1 MKTFKV
7 TGTINKPRLSTS
19 FVRELLAE
27 KSEHAVEKVYAE
39 IGSRHRVRR
48 YHIKI
53 ISSEEISVDQIKN
66 PILKKIVCWSVNS
79 LAQREKAEE
88 ELRRLSMEM
97 RYLEQTADA
106 LQQRISMVNAALTDI
121 NYANMTLD
129 GIEKEKENSEMLI
142 PIGGSSYVKV
152 KLADT
157 NKVIIGMGS
166 GVSVEKTLPEAKV
179 TLKER
184 LDELE
189 KTMHAAQQQFSQ
201 VAERINSGRSR
212 LESML
217 STREGKQ

>member
-1 MKTFKV
+1 M
-7 TGTINKPRLSTS
+7 
-19 FVRELLAE
+19 A
-27 KSEHAVEKVYAE
+27 
-39 IGSRHRVRR
+39 HR
-48 YHIKI
+48 
-53 ISSEEISVDQIKN
+53 
-66 PILKKIVCWSVNS
+66 
-79 LAQREKAEE
+79 AAEE
-88 ELRRLSMEM
+88 ELRKLSMEM

-129 GIEKEKENSEMLI
+129 GMEKEKENSEMLI

-157 NKVIIGMGS
+157 NKVIIGLGS
-166 GVSVEKTLPEAKV
+166 GVSVEKTLPEAK
-179 TLKER
+179 TILKER

-189 KTMHAAQQQFSQ
+189 KTMHAAQQQYSQ
-201 VAERINSGRSR
+201 VAERMNSGRSR